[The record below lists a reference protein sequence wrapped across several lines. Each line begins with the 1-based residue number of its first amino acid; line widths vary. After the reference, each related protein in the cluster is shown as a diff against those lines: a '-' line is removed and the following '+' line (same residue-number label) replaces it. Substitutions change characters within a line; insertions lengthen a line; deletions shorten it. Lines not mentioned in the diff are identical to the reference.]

1 MRAACYEKQGAP
13 DVLIVGEMAD
23 PAPDVDEVRIRLS
36 GLGIG
41 PGDTNKREDAF
52 DNGRPYS
59 RVIPHCDGAG
69 TIGQLGDGVS
79 ADRLGQSAWC
89 LGAQSCRPFD
99 MAAQFVVVAV
109 DQAMHLPDG
118 IEVATGAC
126 LGIPAL
132 TASVQARRH
141 GCLLLEV

>member
-23 PAPDVDEVRIRLS
+23 PAPDADEVRIRLS

-41 PGDTNKREDAF
+41 PGDLNKGEDAF
-52 DNGRPYS
+52 GNRRSYS
-59 RVIPHCDGAG
+59 RVIPHSDGAG

-79 ADRLGQSAWC
+79 DDRLGQSVWC
-89 LGAQSCRPFD
+89 LGAQSDRPFD
-99 MAAQFVVVAV
+99 IAAQFVVMAV

-132 TASVQARRH
+132 TASSQARPHCRV
-141 GCLLLEV
+141 LLEV